1 MLVAKME
8 EGSEGRGTRQGDSTL
23 DDAVSMDYILSLKF
37 CKHCLIGLPA
47 ISTTLLIDVVAFCWN
62 FLLAILSGSIR
73 LASTMPECYQILI
86 CFRPSSVPSSL
97 SAGQSAGC
105 ATEGAPKALDGRS
118 RSNCVGKRAHVFE
131 DV

>member
-23 DDAVSMDYILSLKF
+23 ADDAVSMDYILSLKF

-62 FLLAILSGSIR
+62 FLLAISSGSYVSHPPCQNAIQY
-73 LASTMPECYQILI
+73 LFASDPVPYQVR
-86 CFRPSSVPSSL
+86 CPPGRVQGV
-97 SAGQSAGC
+97 AM
-105 ATEGAPKALDGRS
+105 EGAPKAPSLMAG
-118 RSNCVGKRAHVFE
+118 VVQTE
-131 DV
+131 